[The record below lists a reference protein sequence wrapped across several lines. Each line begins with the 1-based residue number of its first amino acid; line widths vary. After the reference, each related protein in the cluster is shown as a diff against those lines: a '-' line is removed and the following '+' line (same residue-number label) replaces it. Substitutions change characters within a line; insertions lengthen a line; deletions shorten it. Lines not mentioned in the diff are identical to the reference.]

1 MKLIDTHTHIYLED
15 FDADKDEVVQRA
27 INNGV
32 TQMLLPNIDKDSVTL
47 LLEFCANYPDNCYP
61 MIGLH
66 PTSVKD
72 DYREQLRFL
81 EKTLIENKFVAIGEI
96 GLDFYWDKTYYEQQ
110 FDAFRTQVN
119 WAKQHHLPVAVH
131 TRNAFPQI
139 LDELEAL
146 QDGNLRGVLH
156 CFSGTYEEAQRA
168 LALGFY
174 LGIGG
179 VLTYKKSTLPD
190 IVKKI
195 PIERLLLETDA
206 PFLPPV
212 PYRGKR
218 NEPAY
223 LIEIAKKIAEV
234 KETDLETVAYLCTEN
249 SKKLFL
255 TAQND
260 TRR

>member
-1 MKLIDTHTHIYLED
+1 MKLIDTHTHIYLEN
-15 FDADKDEVVQRA
+15 FDADRNEVVQRA
-27 INNGV
+27 IDNGV
-32 TQMLLPNIDKDSVTL
+32 TQMLLPNIDKDSL
-47 LLEFCANYPDNCYP
+47 ASLLELCRSYPENCYP

-72 DYREQLRFL
+72 DYREQLQFL
-81 EKTLIENKFVAIGEI
+81 KNKSTENKFVAIGEI

-110 FDAFRTQVN
+110 LDAFRIQIG
-119 WAKQHHLPVAVH
+119 WAKQLNLPIVVH
-131 TRNAFPQI
+131 TRDAFPQI

-146 QDGNLRGVLH
+146 QNGKLRGVLH
-156 CFSGTYEEAQRA
+156 CFSGTNEEAQRA

-179 VLTYKKSTLPD
+179 VLTYKKSTLPNV
-190 IVKKI
+190 IKNI

-223 LIEIAKKIAEV
+223 LVEIVKKIAEI

>member
-1 MKLIDTHTHIYLED
+1 MKLIDTHTHIYLEN
-15 FDADKDEVVQRA
+15 FDADRNEVVQRA
-27 INNGV
+27 IDNGV
-32 TQMLLPNIDKDSVTL
+32 TQMLLPNIDKDSL
-47 LLEFCANYPDNCYP
+47 DSLLELCHNYPENCYP

-72 DYREQLRFL
+72 DYREQLQFL

-110 FDAFRTQVN
+110 LDAFRTQIG
-119 WAKQHHLPVAVH
+119 WAKQHNLPVAIH
-131 TRNAFPQI
+131 TRDAFPQI

-146 QDGNLRGVLH
+146 QDGELRGVLH
-156 CFSGTYEEAQRA
+156 CFSGTYEEAQHA

-179 VLTYKKSTLPD
+179 VLTYKKSTLSD
-190 IVKKI
+190 IVKNI

-206 PFLPPV
+206 PFLSPV

-218 NEPAY
+218 NEPVH
-223 LIEIAKKIAEV
+223 LIEIAKKIAEI